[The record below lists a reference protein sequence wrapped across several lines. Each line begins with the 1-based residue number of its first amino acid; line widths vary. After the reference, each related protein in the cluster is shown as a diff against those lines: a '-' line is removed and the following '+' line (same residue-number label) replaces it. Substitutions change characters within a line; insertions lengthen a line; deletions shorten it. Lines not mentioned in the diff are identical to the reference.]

1 VTFYAETDGD
11 LVGTMSL
18 CLDLHGRLPA
28 DENFADRLAPLRRA
42 GRRLCEPSRLAID
55 RGMSKRVFAALIH
68 ISYLYAHKLHGFSDY
83 VIEVNPRH
91 VAFYQ
96 RMLGFA
102 DFGGERPCSRVGA
115 PAVLLRL
122 PLSHMGAQIREW
134 GGRFDEPGAER
145 RARVRVVAHVLH
157 ADADVEAELG
167 GEEHHREDHGARGRH
182 RDDPP
187 VRARE
192 RVAVEEGDGVLDD
205 VGDCVAVMVPDGL
218 APGESVDVGDAK
230 LAHESATLPS
240 PPLTRAAPA
249 LVAFLYESASAP
261 PKAHDE
267 PPPPGPLT

>member
-1 VTFYAETDGD
+1 MLVDEMPIATFEGAAVRPRSSPPRQEAQHPRPQLFNVRLATSTGRRADAGVLLRRMYAWRGYALEAGERSDGARVTFYAETDGE

-28 DENFADRLAPLRRA
+28 DENFGDRLAPLRRA

-55 RGMSKRVFAALIH
+55 KGMSKRVFAALIH

-122 PLSHMGAQIREW
+122 PLSHMGARIREW
-134 GGRFDEPGAER
+134 GGRFEEPGTER
-145 RARVRVVAHVLH
+145 SFYPYFFPVREEAGITARLAALC
-157 ADADVEAELG
+157 D
-167 GEEHHREDHGARGRH
+167 GEE
-182 RDDPP
+182 
-187 VRARE
+187 RA
-192 RVAVEEGDGVLDD
+192 
-205 VGDCVAVMVPDGL
+205 
-218 APGESVDVGDAK
+218 
-230 LAHESATLPS
+230 
-240 PPLTRAAPA
+240 
-249 LVAFLYESASAP
+249 
-261 PKAHDE
+261 
-267 PPPPGPLT
+267 